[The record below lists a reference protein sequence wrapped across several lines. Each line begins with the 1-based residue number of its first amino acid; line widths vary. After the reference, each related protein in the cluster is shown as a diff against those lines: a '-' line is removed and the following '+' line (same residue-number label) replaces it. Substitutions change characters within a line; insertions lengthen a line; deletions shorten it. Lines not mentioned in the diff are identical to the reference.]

1 MFQWMRDLTVD
12 ERRTMAGCFGG
23 WSLDALD
30 LQIYS
35 FVIPTLLT
43 TWQISRG
50 EAGLVGT
57 VALVVSA
64 FGGWFAG
71 ALSDRYGRVR
81 ILQIAVLWYA
91 VFTFLCGFA
100 QNLEQLFVLRALH
113 GLGFGAEW
121 SAGAVLMGEVIRDKY
136 RGRAVGF
143 VQSGYAVGWGAAA
156 LLYTLLYAM
165 LPDATAWRVMFWVG
179 LAPALLVLWIRRTLK
194 EPEVFNE
201 RRSLNTNGLTQA
213 FSVLRPP
220 YLSTTLKV
228 ALMVTGAQGGAYA
241 LLIWLP
247 TFLKTERHLTSLNT
261 GSYLLIH
268 ICGGFIGFLVGAY
281 LSDAIGRKRTFFV
294 SALGSILCV
303 AIYLA
308 APIGNGL
315 MLVLGAPLG
324 FILYMMFSAMGPFI
338 TELYPTEVRGA
349 GQGFCYNSGRAIGAL
364 FPALVGFLSN
374 WFGLA
379 SSILLFSL
387 LAYGLMLLA
396 LIMLPETKGRAVAA
410 ITPDDMSSLR
420 LAAVRDDLAGSVEL
434 ATPRRGPRS

>member
-1 MFQWMRDLTVD
+1 MFHWIRDLTAD

-30 LQIYS
+30 VQIYS
-35 FVIPTLLT
+35 FVIPTLLA
-43 TWQISRG
+43 TWQITRG
-50 EAGLVGT
+50 EAGLLGT
-57 VALVVSA
+57 VTLVVSA

-71 ALSDRYGRVR
+71 SLSDHYGRVR
-81 ILQIAVLWYA
+81 VLQITVLWYA

-100 QNLEQLFVLRALH
+100 QNFEQLFVLRALH

-121 SAGAVLMGEVIRDKY
+121 SAGAVLMGEIIRDKY

-156 LLYTLLYAM
+156 LLYTLLYAV
-165 LPDATAWRVMFWVG
+165 LPDATAWRAMFWTG
-179 LAPALLVLWIRRTLK
+179 LTPALLVLWIRRTIK
-194 EPEVFNE
+194 EPEIFNE

-213 FSVLRPP
+213 FIVFRPL
-220 YLSTTLKV
+220 YLATTLKV

-247 TFLKTERHLTSLNT
+247 TFLKTERHLSSLDT

-281 LSDAIGRKRTFFV
+281 LSDAIGRKRTFIV
-294 SALGSILCV
+294 SALGSMLCV

-308 APIGNGL
+308 VPIGNGL

-324 FILYMMFSAMGPFI
+324 FVLYMMFSAMGPFM

-364 FPALVGFLSN
+364 FPALVGFLSDRL
-374 WFGLA
+374 GLA
-379 SSILLFSL
+379 SAILLFSL
-387 LAYGLMLLA
+387 LAYGLMLLT
-396 LIMLPETKGRAVAA
+396 LITLPETKGRAVAA
-410 ITPDDMSSLR
+410 IAPHDMLSPQPT
-420 LAAVRDDLAGSVEL
+420 AVRDGLA
-434 ATPRRGPRS
+434 